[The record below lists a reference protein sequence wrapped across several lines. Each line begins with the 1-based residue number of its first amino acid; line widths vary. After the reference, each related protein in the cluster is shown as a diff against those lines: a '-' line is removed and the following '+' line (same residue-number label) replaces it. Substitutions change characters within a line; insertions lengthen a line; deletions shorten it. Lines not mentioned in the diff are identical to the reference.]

1 MFLTSRNEL
10 VTSHR
15 FFSSSGHGAGLKKSD
30 KILANSTMV
39 TTLVYDIIE
48 QKSHRAGFCTG
59 RKQLS
64 FRFERKTQE
73 AITRQKSL
81 NPVTIQFF
89 LRFSPCSVGKQSLK
103 CSVNSQHLPKEKEMN
118 IKSSWGSVNFVL
130 SIMNVTL
137 NR

>member
-1 MFLTSRNEL
+1 MFLTSRKEL

-30 KILANSTMV
+30 KILANSTIV
-39 TTLVYDIIE
+39 TTLVYIIG

-59 RKQLS
+59 RNHLS

-73 AITRQKSL
+73 AITRQKGL
-81 NPVTIQFF
+81 NPVTMQFF

-103 CSVNSQHLPKEKEMN
+103 CSVNSQHCLKKR
-118 IKSSWGSVNFVL
+118 KGSGIILMQRKFCF
-130 SIMNVTL
+130 SY
-137 NR
+137 

>member
-1 MFLTSRNEL
+1 
-10 VTSHR
+10 
-15 FFSSSGHGAGLKKSD
+15 
-30 KILANSTMV
+30 MV
-39 TTLVYDIIE
+39 TTLAYDIIE